1 MVRGIGK
8 EHWTMER
15 RDELG
20 RNIGQWYDDGMAS
33 GQAVVAFAPW
43 SNSPVWQDHADTRML
58 VES

>member
-1 MVRGIGK
+1 
-8 EHWTMER
+8 MER